1 MNADDDRLLDAPT
14 SVHDRTHSGSAA
26 ATSPLCYEKIALH
39 LAEEFGLPVFPCWET
54 HPARSSDGKP
64 VGRKS
69 PRIDGGFKS
78 ASRDRAVIEAWW
90 ARWPNALIGVPT
102 GAPSGLFV
110 IDIDPDGQAWYEE
123 HADHL
128 QAGRIHTTERGWHL
142 LYRNADLPTTAST
155 LERGV
160 DTRGVGGYIIWWPA
174 STDKIA
180 IGTLEDTGPV
190 PQWIVDA
197 LQNAP
202 RSTGNS
208 RRHPVA
214 VCDPASSGDRSRDL
228 LRRVADEVR
237 AGRADYEIVQLH
249 RNHPHARDQA
259 DADRA
264 VQRCID
270 KARSDTVTYPIPLS
284 KIEPSYSTD
293 LSIAISD
300 DQLAQ
305 RFSERHAD
313 EFLFCAE
320 LRGWLQW
327 RGTHFAPDKSK
338 AVIDAARLSCR
349 QELNDILSTETNE
362 AKRRALRIR
371 LGSAA
376 TVAAVINLAAADR
389 RHAVTNQQLDTDLLA
404 LNTPGGIIDLKT
416 GALRQASP
424 AKLLTKITA
433 AAPSTECPT
442 FLRVL
447 ERAVP
452 DPEVR
457 HYLQRLTGYLMTG
470 VVSEH
475 VVVLI
480 HGSGGNGKSLIFN
493 SIKYAL
499 GDYAVTLGSEVLMES
514 HNDRHPT
521 EIAVLR
527 GARLALCSEVDSGRR
542 WNETRL
548 KRLSGGDP
556 ITARV
561 IAGDPFEFNPSHKLV
576 LLANA
581 KPGLRQVDEAI
592 RRRIHL
598 VEFKV
603 TIPPEE
609 RDPNLPEILRAE
621 AGGILGWGLA
631 GCLDWQAGGLR
642 PPHAVLDATNTYLDH
657 EDVIG
662 EWIRERCHPSGQSS
676 LTDLYASYRIY
687 AEENGQP
694 ILGRNT
700 FGDLLETHGVARIQI
715 KAKVF
720 RFSGLTPIQR
730 DRLRHGA

>member
-1 MNADDDRLLDAPT
+1 
-14 SVHDRTHSGSAA
+14 
-26 ATSPLCYEKIALH
+26 
-39 LAEEFGLPVFPCWET
+39 
-54 HPARSSDGKP
+54 
-64 VGRKS
+64 
-69 PRIDGGFKS
+69 
-78 ASRDRAVIEAWW
+78 
-90 ARWPNALIGVPT
+90 
-102 GAPSGLFV
+102 
-110 IDIDPDGQAWYEE
+110 
-123 HADHL
+123 
-128 QAGRIHTTERGWHL
+128 
-142 LYRNADLPTTAST
+142 
-155 LERGV
+155 
-160 DTRGVGGYIIWWPA
+160 
-174 STDKIA
+174 
-180 IGTLEDTGPV
+180 
-190 PQWIVDA
+190 
-197 LQNAP
+197 
-202 RSTGNS
+202 
-208 RRHPVA
+208 
-214 VCDPASSGDRSRDL
+214 
-228 LRRVADEVR
+228 
-237 AGRADYEIVQLH
+237 
-249 RNHPHARDQA
+249 
-259 DADRA
+259 
-264 VQRCID
+264 
-270 KARSDTVTYPIPLS
+270 
-284 KIEPSYSTD
+284 
-293 LSIAISD
+293 
-300 DQLAQ
+300 
-305 RFSERHAD
+305 
-313 EFLFCAE
+313 
-320 LRGWLQW
+320 
-327 RGTHFAPDKSK
+327 
-338 AVIDAARLSCR
+338 
-349 QELNDILSTETNE
+349 
-362 AKRRALRIR
+362 
-371 LGSAA
+371 
-376 TVAAVINLAAADR
+376 
-389 RHAVTNQQLDTDLLA
+389 
-404 LNTPGGIIDLKT
+404 
-416 GALRQASP
+416 
-424 AKLLTKITA
+424 
-433 AAPSTECPT
+433 
-442 FLRVL
+442 
-447 ERAVP
+447 
-452 DPEVR
+452 
-457 HYLQRLTGYLMTG
+457 MTG

-642 PPHAVLDATNTYLDH
+642 APHAVLDATNTYLDH